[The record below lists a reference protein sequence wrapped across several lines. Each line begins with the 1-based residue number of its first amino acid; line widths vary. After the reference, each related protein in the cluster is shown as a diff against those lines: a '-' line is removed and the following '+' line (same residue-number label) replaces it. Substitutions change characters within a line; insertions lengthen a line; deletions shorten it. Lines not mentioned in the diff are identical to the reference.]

1 MRRRESYIQNG
12 GNAAK
17 TPLDGTVQT
26 RELEPNPGNLWDLL
40 LFFVDTQDNI
50 ASILL
55 DALEKYTGIK
65 CVLTLYVKFF
75 KYNEQSET
83 MYAEPTLRSQNMTLT
98 NGVNIEEEIATVLRK
113 LNNDFQNFETDGSG
127 WSIDKSQHCR
137 ICSIDWQQLRTA
149 SQ

>member
-1 MRRRESYIQNG
+1 VRRRESYIQNG

-17 TPLDGTVQT
+17 MALDGTVQT
-26 RELEPNPGNLWDLL
+26 RELEPNPGNLWDLV

-65 CVLTLYVKFF
+65 CFLILYVNFI
-75 KYNEQSET
+75 KYNEQNET
-83 MYAEPTLRSQNMTLT
+83 MYVEPTLRSQNMTLT

-113 LNNDFQNFETDGSG
+113 LNNDFQNLETDGRRME
-127 WSIDKSQHCR
+127 H
-137 ICSIDWQQLRTA
+137 
-149 SQ
+149 